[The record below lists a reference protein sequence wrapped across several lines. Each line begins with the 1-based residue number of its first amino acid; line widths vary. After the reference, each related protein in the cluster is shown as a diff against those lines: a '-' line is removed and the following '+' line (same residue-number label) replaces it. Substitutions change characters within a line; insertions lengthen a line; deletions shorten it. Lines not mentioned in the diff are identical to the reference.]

1 MSAFKPPSGRASR
14 SEVRTLSS
22 ASESNAVGTSQP
34 KRQNS
39 FSGRSRRL
47 SNGGR
52 ETPVT
57 GERNVNRIIGN
68 LNLSIKTTSAGRMGL
83 LIGNAQSELEAL
95 QTEARDEVIKET
107 KKLKNMESRGKTP
120 INVINEQRSRVKKA
134 EKKLNEVES
143 AIEKAV
149 ESAIEKDV
157 ESKTPKRIRNNN
169 TTVESIKRT
178 RSTEGPPTIT
188 TKPPSTARKS
198 TPKTKSVNFLTQ
210 LKNATGKVNR
220 SKETVVE
227 SQAPT
232 RTNSLSNIKMG
243 PARSLFPNNEPPTS
257 SEGSNIKPKTT
268 TPTNQTI
275 PTATNPPPIKK
286 QHKEAK
292 RAGAKRASNER
303 REEWEREGPPRA
315 RRSLEPIFNQ
325 IAKQKN
331 TPPGITK
338 TNLERLFQPFKQ
350 PVTVTVAPTISV
362 RGGSAQATGG
372 YVKQMVVGPKTKD
385 TKPKKPN
392 FLRKPESI
400 RRETIA
406 ATKRQEIMSR
416 IRTPTEGQRKKHIIQ
431 LIDRVLTKMK
441 VPKYIQKN
449 MMAIYTK
456 SLSERQIKTLF
467 AGKSKEEIKTILKK
481 QVETLKKKR

>member
-1 MSAFKPPSGRASR
+1 M
-14 SEVRTLSS
+14 VL
-22 ASESNAVGTSQP
+22 
-34 KRQNS
+34 
-39 FSGRSRRL
+39 
-47 SNGGR
+47 
-52 ETPVT
+52 
-57 GERNVNRIIGN
+57 
-68 LNLSIKTTSAGRMGL
+68 AGRDA
-83 LIGNAQSELEAL
+83 NLEG
-95 QTEARDEVIKET
+95 EVA
-107 KKLKNMESRGKTP
+107 
-120 INVINEQRSRVKKA
+120 RVKEELSDAKT
-134 EKKLNEVES
+134 KLEGLTNEN
-143 AIEKAV
+143 AIEKQKRLINILTQKVKRTENAV
-149 ESAIEKDV
+149 
-157 ESKTPKRIRNNN
+157 KTVTSRSTAPKRP
-169 TTVESIKRT
+169 SSGGSPPLKRT
-178 RSTEGPPTIT
+178 KSTENTQNLASALRQAFKNRGVGGKENVIETQAPSKIT
-188 TKPPSTARKS
+188 TQPPSTATKPNAQRVGTAQKNEGNRPPVTRRDTPETQPVRRKS
-198 TPKTKSVNFLTQ
+198 LRVQPKKIKPLSVRTPVFNIRRFGLIKKIKRLEKHVKNLQSKKRDIRMAQTPNVKRDGVSKNSRSTQKTPPKAGIKSSVRRKINLETDIVQ
-210 LKNATGKVNR
+210 NNPLRTPTKKSIPTPANPLNQKVIYQAAKKEG
-220 SKETVVE
+220 SKERV
-227 SQAPT
+227 
-232 RTNSLSNIKMG
+232 
-243 PARSLFPNNEPPTS
+243 
-257 SEGSNIKPKTT
+257 
-268 TPTNQTI
+268 
-275 PTATNPPPIKK
+275 
-286 QHKEAK
+286 
-292 RAGAKRASNER
+292 NER
-303 REEWEREGPPRA
+303 RERREREGPPRA
-315 RRSLEPIFNQ
+315 RKSLQPILNQ
-325 IAKQKN
+325 IVAQKN